1 MKTEFLVTL
10 SKDFSQLLT
19 QAYDYDVDLGIGEEP
34 HMKIFKAH
42 SIILRARC
50 SYFKAALSTEWT
62 KKDGEMFVFKKPNI
76 SHNVFDVILKYIYSG
91 KASLEQLKASEIW
104 DLIIASDELLLHE
117 LFEHAQE
124 YLICEH
130 STWILSNISSILQ
143 KIVNHSCQKLQ
154 SYCIHAIVK
163 NPNLLFSSEEFINI
177 EEGMLINIL
186 ERDDFNR
193 MHEIDVWSFVL
204 NWGIVNTMELK
215 VDDDMDKVDN
225 VENWNES
232 DFKALSK
239 TIKKLICHI
248 RFSEISSDDFN
259 SKIKPYAKIFPHS
272 LWDDLQTHFNSKC
285 YSKSTSLLPPRRRIS
300 SEILSNEH
308 VSTLANWIENASV
321 EQTSNTSPN
330 VFPYIFRLL
339 YRATRDG
346 FDLEHL
352 HKRIGSQPDII
363 VVAKVSGGNGEIV
376 GGYNPAG
383 WDKRGYAN
391 PETRKSFIFSFKSG
405 SESSNNM
412 NNISRNRIDN
422 SDNIA
427 INAPE
432 QSKSKIIS
440 KISRINPEMADR
452 VVFDSRVSHICFGG
466 SDLRI
471 GGILNPK
478 SGYTRSQYYE
488 TKIRDFQGLFHID
501 DYEIFSISKLS

>member
-1 MKTEFLVTL
+1 FLVTL

-19 QAYDYDVDLGIGEEP
+19 QAYDYDVYLGIGEEP
-34 HMKIFKAH
+34 HMKMFKAH

-62 KKDGEMFVFKKPNI
+62 KKDGEMLVFKKPNI
-76 SHNVFDVILKYIYSG
+76 SHDVFDVILNG

-117 LFEHAQE
+117 LFDHAQE
-124 YLICEH
+124 YLISEH
-130 STWILSNISSILQ
+130 SNWIQSNISSVLQ
-143 KIVNHSCQKLQ
+143 KIVNHSCKKLQ
-154 SYCIHAIVK
+154 SYCIHAIVN
-163 NPNLLFSSEEFINI
+163 NPNLLFYSEDFINI
-177 EEGMLINIL
+177 EEDMLINIL

-193 MHEIDVWSFVL
+193 MREIDVWSFVL
-204 NWGIVNTMELK
+204 NWGIINTVELK
-215 VDDDMDKVDN
+215 ADDGTDT
-225 VENWNES
+225 VEDVEKWCDS

-248 RFSEISSDDFN
+248 RFSEISPCDFN
-259 SKIKPYAKIFPHS
+259 SKIKPYAKIFPPS
-272 LWDDLQTHFNSKC
+272 LWDDLQTYFNSRC
-285 YSKSTSLLPPRRRIS
+285 YTKSTSLLPPRRRIS

-308 VSTLANWIENASV
+308 VSILANWIKDIQRVDITA
-321 EQTSNTSPN
+321 TSPY
-330 VFPYIFRLL
+330 VLPYAFRLL

-363 VVAKVSGGNGEIV
+363 VVAKT
-376 GGYNPAG
+376 
-383 WDKRGYAN
+383 K
-391 PETRKSFIFSFKSG
+391 KSFIFSFKSG
-405 SESSNNM
+405 SDSSNNI
-412 NNISRNRIDN
+412 NSISRNRIDN
-422 SDNIA
+422 SDYITT
-427 INAPE
+427 NAPV
-432 QSKSKIIS
+432 QSKPTIIS

-488 TKIRDFQGLFHID
+488 TKIREFQGLFHID
-501 DYEIFSISKLS
+501 DYEIFSISKPS